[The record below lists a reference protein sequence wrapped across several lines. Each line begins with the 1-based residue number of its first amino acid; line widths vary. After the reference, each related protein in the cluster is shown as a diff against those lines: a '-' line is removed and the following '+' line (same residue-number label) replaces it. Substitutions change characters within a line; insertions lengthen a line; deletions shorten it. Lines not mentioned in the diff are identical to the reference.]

1 MDELTRKANKIG
13 ILQALMA
20 IEDANKAATAERN
33 AHRTRTSQLQQQKDV
48 YQADHLKE
56 MMDKAD
62 SDARGKIASMHA
74 KVKAQHATL
83 KKALLENNSELDLSD
98 SKLANAAS
106 LIKSIGPE
114 LDFDSV
120 SRINE
125 RFAHDQPSL
134 RVLKAAYRSAN
145 VIGDGGLDRQL
156 YDIEG
161 TLNKIDRLGETAFL
175 GGGSLNQYAA
185 EVKKLAALEGHEQVI
200 NSMPDEQGSIDVMRK
215 AAGLPV
221 GEA

>member
-1 MDELTRKANKIG
+1 MDEIARKTNKMKV
-13 ILQALMA
+13 LQSLMA

-62 SDARGKIASMHA
+62 SDARGKVASMHSSL
-74 KVKAQHATL
+74 KGHHETL
-83 KKALLENNSELDLSD
+83 KKALLENNAELDLSNAA
-98 SKLANAAS
+98 LANAAS
-106 LIKSIGPE
+106 LIKSIGKE

-120 SRINE
+120 TRINST
-125 RFAHDQPSL
+125 FAHDQPSL
-134 RVLKAAYRSAN
+134 KVLKAAYKSAG
-145 VIGDGGLDRQL
+145 VIGDGGIDRQL
-156 YDIEG
+156 YDISSALE
-161 TLNKIDRLGETAFL
+161 KIDRLGETAYL
-175 GGGSLNQYAA
+175 GGGSLNQYAS
-185 EVKKLAALEGHEQVI
+185 EVKKLAALEGHEQFI
-200 NSMPDEQGSIDVMRK
+200 NSMPDEQGSVELMRK

>member
-33 AHRTRTSQLQQQKDV
+33 AHRTRTSQLQQQKEV

-56 MMDKAD
+56 MMAKAD

-134 RVLKAAYRSAN
+134 RVLKAAYRSAG
-145 VIGDGGLDRQL
+145 VIGDGGISEKL

-161 TLNKIDRLGETAFL
+161 TLSKIEQLSETAFL
-175 GGGSLNQYAA
+175 SGGSLNQYASA
-185 EVKKLAALEGHEQVI
+185 AAALAEREGHKGVI